1 MNMETK
7 FEQLEIENG
16 FTLEY
21 YEAIAYLDWC
31 AQEHTKQVMN
41 GEEVSECMEAIL
53 EDLYEMKKE
62 IIDKDYGTIEFTECP
77 MSASNINIEPLIAK
91 RTLDYAIED
100 VAEWVRNNCDLSES
114 VPLIFK
120 DNREQKQLEKYI
132 KEMQEK

>member
-1 MNMETK
+1 MEKK

-16 FTLEY
+16 FVLEY

-31 AQEHTKQVMN
+31 AQEHTKQVMKG
-41 GEEVSECMEAIL
+41 GESSECIEAIL

-62 IIDKDYGTIEFTECP
+62 IIDNGYGAIEFIECP

-91 RTLDYAIED
+91 RTLDYAVED

-120 DNREQKQLEKYI
+120 GNKEQEQLEKYI
-132 KEMQEK
+132 KGKQEK

>member
-1 MNMETK
+1 MEKK

-62 IIDKDYGTIEFTECP
+62 IIDKGYGTIEFTECP
-77 MSASNINIEPLIAK
+77 MSASNINIEPLIYK
-91 RTLDYAIED
+91 RKLDYAIKD
-100 VAEWVRNNCDLSES
+100 LAEWVMNNCDLSES

-120 DNREQKQLEKYI
+120 CNKEQEQLEKYI
-132 KEMQEK
+132 KEMQER

>member
-41 GEEVSECMEAIL
+41 GKEVSERMEAIL

-62 IIDKDYGTIEFTECP
+62 IIDKGYGVVQFFECP
-77 MSASNINIEPLIAK
+77 ASASNINIEPLIYK
-91 RTLDYAIED
+91 WKLDFAIEN
-100 VAEWVRNNCDLSES
+100 VAEWVMNNCDLSES

-120 DNREQKQLEKYI
+120 DNKEQKQLEKYI

>member
-1 MNMETK
+1 MKNK

-16 FTLEY
+16 FVLEY

-41 GEEVSECMEAIL
+41 GEEGSECMEDTL
-53 EDLYEMKKE
+53 EDLYEMKQE
-62 IIDKDYGTIEFTECP
+62 IIDKGYGVVELIECP
-77 MSASNINIEPLIAK
+77 ASASGINIQPLIPK
-91 RTLDYAIED
+91 VRLDYAIKD
-100 VAEWVRNNCDLSES
+100 LAEWVMNNCDLSES

-120 DNREQKQLEKYI
+120 GNKEQEQLEKYI

>member
-1 MNMETK
+1 MEK
-7 FEQLEIENG
+7 IFDKLEIENG

-41 GEEVSECMEAIL
+41 GEEGAGWMEDTL
-53 EDLYEMKKE
+53 EDLYEMKQE
-62 IIDKDYGTIEFTECP
+62 IVDKGYGVVQFIECP
-77 MSASNINIEPLIAK
+77 ASASGISIQPLIPK
-91 RTLDYAIED
+91 LRLDLAIED
-100 VAEWVRNNCDLSES
+100 LAEWVRNNCDLSES

-120 DNREQKQLEKYI
+120 GNKEQEQLEKYI

>member
-1 MNMETK
+1 MEK
-7 FEQLEIENG
+7 MFEKLEIENG

-53 EDLYEMKKE
+53 KDLYEMKQE
-62 IIDKDYGTIEFTECP
+62 IIDKGYGVVRFNECP
-77 MSASNINIEPLIAK
+77 ASASNINIEPLIAK
-91 RTLDYAIED
+91 KTLDYAIED
-100 VAEWVRNNCDLSES
+100 LAEWVMNNCDLSES

-120 DNREQKQLEKYI
+120 GNKEQEQLEKYI
-132 KEMQEK
+132 KEKQDK

>member
-1 MNMETK
+1 MEKK

-41 GEEVSECMEAIL
+41 GKEASECMEAIL

-62 IIDKDYGTIEFTECP
+62 IIDKGYGTIEFIECP
-77 MSASNINIEPLIAK
+77 MSASNINIEPLIYK
-91 RTLDYAIED
+91 RKLDYAIKD
-100 VAEWVRNNCDLSES
+100 VAEWAMNNCDLSES
-114 VPLIFK
+114 VPLIFEE
-120 DNREQKQLEKYI
+120 NNIQKQFEKYI
-132 KEMQEK
+132 KEKQEK